1 MKIEIQL
8 YSLLR
13 RFAPKNSNGFIEL
26 EISERTSVATLV
38 NTLGIPENSVML
50 ITLNGKYV
58 KPNATLNN
66 GDKIGLYPPIGAG

>member
-8 YSLLR
+8 FSLLR
-13 RFAPKNSNGFIEL
+13 RFAPKESGGFIEL
-26 EISERTSVATLV
+26 EINEGTSVATLV

-50 ITLNGKYV
+50 ISLNGKYV
-58 KPNATLNN
+58 KPDATPKE